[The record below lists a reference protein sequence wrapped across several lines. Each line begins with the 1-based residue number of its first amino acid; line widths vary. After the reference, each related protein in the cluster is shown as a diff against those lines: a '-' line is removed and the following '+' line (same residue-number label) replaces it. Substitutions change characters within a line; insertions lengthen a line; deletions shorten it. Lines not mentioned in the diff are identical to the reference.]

1 MVPPT
6 LTRTP
11 RWAALLTALALLLG
25 LQALG
30 QPPASAA
37 GADEVHYTLTGPT
50 SVTFDWRSAA
60 DDLRYGLT
68 SAYGTTVH
76 GHQPSPLPF
85 SSAGPFWEADLTGLS
100 PATTYHYSIGGGPDA
115 TFSSAPTGNFRF
127 DVLADIGDT
136 GSYHNVGPMQA
147 NVAADDPD
155 FVLAPG
161 DLTYANN
168 HGLQA
173 VDQHFNDVMAWSRTA
188 AYMPT
193 WGNHEWDD
201 SIDDLRNYKGR
212 FALPNPQTS
221 PGSPAISC
229 CGEDW
234 WWTDIA
240 GVRFIAYPEPWS
252 GAWTDWAAKA
262 DAVMSA
268 AQADPSITFII
279 TAGHRPAY
287 STGHHT
293 GSSQLATI
301 INNLGDKYPKYVL
314 NFNGHSHDYERYQ
327 PIHGVTHITAGGGGA
342 SLEAPWEATDPRT
355 AYRAMHLGHVRVDV
369 TATSLHLEAV
379 CGPPTAD
386 DDITCTNGAVIDST
400 TILAPGA
407 SGPGNRAPIVNAGPD
422 RSVVQPAAASLAGA
436 VTDDGLPNP
445 PGAVAATWTKVSGP
459 GTVTFADPAA
469 AATTATF
476 SAAGSYQLRL
486 SATDSDLSSSDDVTV
501 TVATASAGQ
510 ILNRAVAT
518 GLDDVEERGS
528 SMSMDS
534 SDLELTVDGTTNQ
547 VVGMRFTNITV
558 PRNAAITNAYVQF
571 TVKETSTGAAPLT
584 IAGQAADT
592 AAAFTTTSKNVS
604 SRARTQATVAW
615 NPAEWPTLRAQGTDQ
630 RTPNIAPIVQEIVNR
645 AGWDTGN
652 AVAVVV
658 TGSGRRCAY
667 SFEGG
672 AASAPVLHIE
682 YTTGDPSPPT
692 NQAPTA
698 NAGPDRD
705 VTQPA
710 AAALAGTISD
720 DGLPNPPATLTAA
733 WTKVSGPGTVTF
745 ANASAAATSAT
756 FSAAGTYTLRLAADD
771 SVLTASDDVTVTVT
785 NGNEAPEAQAGP
797 DRAVT
802 LPDSA
807 TLSGAVGDDGL
818 PNPPGAVTV
827 TWSKVSGPGTVTFA
841 DPSAASTT
849 ATFSAAGTYTLRLTA
864 DDSALSA
871 SDDVTVSVSA
881 GNAAPTADAGP
892 DRVVTLPGGAA
903 LVGAVGDDGLPNPPG
918 AVTAAW
924 SKVSGSGTVIF
935 ADPSAAATT
944 ATFSAAGTYTLRLT
958 ADDSA
963 LTASDDVTVTV
974 SAANQA
980 PTADAGPDRSV
991 TLPAAAT
998 LSGAVG
1004 DDGLPNPPGAVTAA
1018 WTKVSGPGT
1027 VTFANQA
1034 AATTTATF
1042 SAAGTYQL
1050 RLSADDSALS
1060 ASDDVTVTVSPGNQA
1075 PTANAGPDLAVTMPA
1090 AGTLSGS
1097 VSDDGL
1103 PNPPGTVTASW
1114 LKLTGPG
1121 QVTFANPAAA
1131 STTATFSAPGNYTLR
1146 LTADDSSLS
1155 SSDEVTVTVSGG
1167 ITAQTLDRAVSTGND
1182 DVEERGSSMS
1192 VDSSD
1197 LELTTDGG
1205 TLQIVGIRFA
1215 NVTVPAGA
1223 TVTNAYVQFTT
1234 KEVSTGPAPLTV
1246 WGQAADNAATFTT
1259 TSKNVSTRARVS
1271 TSVPWNPPDWPIL
1284 KARGP
1289 DQRTPNLT
1297 GIVQQVVNR
1306 AGWASGN
1313 AMAIIVTGTGRRC
1326 AYSFEG
1332 GAASAPVLHIEYSF

>member
-1 MVPPT
+1 MAQST

-11 RWAALLTALALLLG
+11 RWTGLLTALVLLLG
-25 LQALG
+25 LQMLS
-30 QPPASAA
+30 QPHASAA
-37 GADEVHYTLTGPT
+37 GADEIHYTFTGST
-50 SVTFDWRSAA
+50 SVTFDWRGA
-60 DDLRYGLT
+60 DDDIRYGLT
-68 SAYGTTVH
+68 STYGATVH

-85 SSAGPFWEADLTGLS
+85 SSPGPFWEADLTGLS
-100 PATTYHYSIGGGPDA
+100 PGMTYHYSIGGGPDA

-173 VDQHFNDVMAWSRTA
+173 VDQHFDDVMVWSRIA

-212 FALPNPQTS
+212 FAFPNPQTS

-252 GAWTDWAAKA
+252 GAWTDWGTKA
-262 DAVMSA
+262 DAVMAA
-268 AQADPSITFII
+268 AQADPTIHFII

-301 INNLGDKYPKYVL
+301 INNLGDKYSKYVL

-342 SLEAPWEATDPRT
+342 TLEAPWEATDPRT

-369 TATSLHLEAV
+369 TSTSLHLEAV

-386 DDITCTNGAVIDST
+386 DDITCTNGAVIDSA
-400 TILAPGA
+400 TILVPGA
-407 SGPGNRAPIVNAGPD
+407 PGPGNRAPTVNAGPD
-422 RSVVQPAAASLAGA
+422 RGVVQPAAATLSGSVA
-436 VTDDGLPNP
+436 DDGLPNP
-445 PGAVAATWTKVSGP
+445 PATVTASWTKVSGP
-459 GTVTFADPAA
+459 GTVTFANPAA
-469 AATTATF
+469 ASTTATF
-476 SAAGSYQLRL
+476 SATGSYQLRL
-486 SATDSDLSSSDDVTV
+486 AADDSDLSSSDDVTV
-501 TVATASAGQ
+501 TVAAASAGQ
-510 ILNRAVAT
+510 TLNRAVAT
-518 GLDDVEERGS
+518 GVDDVEERGS

-558 PRNAAITNAYVQF
+558 PRNAAISNAYVQF
-571 TVKETSTGAAPLT
+571 TTKETSTGAAPLT
-584 IAGQAADT
+584 IAGQATDT
-592 AAAFTTTSKNVS
+592 AAGFSPTSKNVS

-615 NPAEWPTLRAQGTDQ
+615 NPAEWPTLRAQGPDQ

-645 AGWDTGN
+645 SGWDTGN
-652 AVAVVV
+652 ALALSV

-672 AASAPVLHIE
+672 ATSAPVLHIE
-682 YTTGDPSPPT
+682 YATGDPTPPT

-698 NAGPDRD
+698 NAGPDRA

-710 AAALAGTISD
+710 AAALAGAVSD
-720 DGLPNPPATLTAA
+720 DGLPTPPGTLTAA

-745 ANASAAATSAT
+745 ANPAAASTTAT
-756 FSAAGTYTLRLAADD
+756 FSAPGSYTLRLTADD
-771 SVLTASDDVTVTVT
+771 SALTASDDVSVTVAS
-785 NGNEAPEAQAGP
+785 GNEAPTANAGP
-797 DRAVT
+797 DRDVT
-802 LPDSA
+802 LPAAA
-807 TLSGAVGDDGL
+807 TLSGAVGDDSL
-818 PNPPGAVTV
+818 PNPPGALTV
-827 TWSKVSGPGTVTFA
+827 SWSKISGPGTVTFA
-841 DPSAASTT
+841 NPAAASTTATFSAPGTYQLRLTADDSALSASDEVTVTVSGGNRAPIANAGPDLTATMPAAATLSGSVSDDGLPNPPGTVAASWTKVSGPGTATFANPSAAATSASFSAPGSYTLRLTADDSALSASDEVTVTVSGGNQAPIANAGPDLTVTMPAAATLSGSVSDDGLPNPPGTVAASWLKLTGPGSVTFGSPTSASTT
-849 ATFSAAGTYTLRLTA
+849 ATFSAAGTYQLRLTA

-871 SDDVTVSVSA
+871 SDDVTVTVSS
-881 GNAAPTADAGP
+881 GNQAPAANAGP
-892 DRVVTLPGGAA
+892 DL
-903 LVGAVGDDGLPNPPG
+903 
-918 AVTAAW
+918 
-924 SKVSGSGTVIF
+924 
-935 ADPSAAATT
+935 
-944 ATFSAAGTYTLRLT
+944 
-958 ADDSA
+958 
-963 LTASDDVTVTV
+963 TVTM
-974 SAANQA
+974 
-980 PTADAGPDRSV
+980 
-991 TLPAAAT
+991 PAAAT
-998 LSGAVG
+998 LSGS
-1004 DDGLPNPPGAVTAA
+1004 VT
-1018 WTKVSGPGT
+1018 
-1027 VTFANQA
+1027 
-1034 AATTTATF
+1034 
-1042 SAAGTYQL
+1042 
-1050 RLSADDSALS
+1050 
-1060 ASDDVTVTVSPGNQA
+1060 
-1075 PTANAGPDLAVTMPA
+1075 
-1090 AGTLSGS
+1090 
-1097 VSDDGL
+1097 DDGL

-1121 QVTFANPAAA
+1121 SVTFVSSSSA
-1131 STTATFSAPGNYTLR
+1131 STTATFSAPGSYTLR
-1146 LTADDSSLS
+1146 LTADDSALS
-1155 SSDEVTVTVSGG
+1155 ASDEVTVTVSGG
-1167 ITAQTLDRAVSTGND
+1167 TAPTLDRAVSTGND
-1182 DVEERGSSMS
+1182 DVEERGNSMS
-1192 VDSSD
+1192 MDSSD

-1223 TVTNAYVQFTT
+1223 TITNAYVQFTT
-1234 KEVSTGPAPLTV
+1234 KEASTGAAPLTIS
-1246 WGQAADNAATFTT
+1246 GQATDNAATFTT
-1259 TSKNVSTRARVS
+1259 TSKNVSSRARVS
-1271 TSVPWNPPDWPIL
+1271 ATVAWNPADWPTL

-1289 DQRTPNLT
+1289 DQRTPNLAT
-1297 GIVQQVVNR
+1297 ILQQVVSR
-1306 AGWASGN
+1306 PGWASGN
-1313 AMAIIVTGTGRRC
+1313 AVALVVTGTGRRC

-1332 GAASAPVLHIEYSF
+1332 GATSAPVLHVEYSF